1 MRNKHQ
7 VDPYSSDDEIQDFL
21 IWKDVIHIPGGQS
34 GSCIHR
40 RQLDDIMCLF
50 QNQQEH
56 ETKRTGIKSAASVQ
70 KANVS
75 TTDGLSIQ
83 CYYN

>member
-1 MRNKHQ
+1 
-7 VDPYSSDDEIQDFL
+7 
-21 IWKDVIHIPGGQS
+21 
-34 GSCIHR
+34 
-40 RQLDDIMCLF
+40 MCLF

-83 CYYN
+83 CYYS

>member
-1 MRNKHQ
+1 M
-7 VDPYSSDDEIQDFL
+7 DPNGSVDEIQDFVL
-21 IWKDVIHIPGGQS
+21 W
-34 GSCIHR
+34 R
-40 RQLDDIMCLF
+40 LDDIMCLF

-83 CYYN
+83 CYYNSLCHQYINSYKV